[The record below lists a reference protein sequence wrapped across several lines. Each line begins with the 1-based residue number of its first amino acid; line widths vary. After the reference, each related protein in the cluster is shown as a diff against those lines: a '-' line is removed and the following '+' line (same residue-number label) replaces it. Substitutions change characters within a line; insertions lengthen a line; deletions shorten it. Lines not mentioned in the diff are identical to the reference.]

1 MSIAVKDLET
11 SLIEELRT
19 QIRGELIF
27 PENSNYNETRK
38 VYNGMINKHPGMFV
52 MCVDVADVVV
62 VVGVVV
68 VVRVGLS

>member
-19 QIRGELIF
+19 QIRGELILS
-27 PENSNYNETRK
+27 ENSNYNETRK

-52 MCVDVADVVV
+52 MCV
-62 VVGVVV
+62 
-68 VVRVGLS
+68 